1 MILHSS
7 SRYYNYI
14 NHLFSSSQNLRDLVP
29 MDLLRA
35 YTPDDWRKAI
45 TSHYSKHKS
54 RAAPDAK
61 IAFLKYISQWPTFG
75 SAFFEVKVC
84 CNCVCSVCVLLVVS
98 SKRHSVHYATNPM
111 I

>member
-1 MILHSS
+1 
-7 SRYYNYI
+7 
-14 NHLFSSSQNLRDLVP
+14 

-61 IAFLKYISQWPTFG
+61 IAFLKCISQWPTFG

-84 CNCVCSVCVLLVVS
+84 YNCVRSVCVVS
-98 SKRHSVHYATNPM
+98 SKRYTIITAYIKPRGFKTQAEAM